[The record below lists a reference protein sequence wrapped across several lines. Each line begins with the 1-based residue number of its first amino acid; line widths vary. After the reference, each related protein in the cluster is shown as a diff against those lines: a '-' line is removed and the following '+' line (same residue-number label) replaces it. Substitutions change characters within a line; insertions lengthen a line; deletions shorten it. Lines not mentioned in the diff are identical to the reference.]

1 MTHRAAGSGR
11 GIPRIWLLPA
21 ATLVV
26 GLGAAALG
34 ILSRSL
40 ALDFVAWWP
49 VWLVVVVL
57 AVIAR
62 GRRVGRVRVSGLVPL
77 VAFVALVALVVGHLQ
92 GWPIMPS
99 AAARLVG
106 PPAEGVSQAVLE
118 AHIDGVIRLSSGSSF
133 LYEVEPIRRGGL
145 VALPEAMEEHRPMGV
160 DPEELEPTSLV
171 IVFLQPRPDPGLYGF
186 AGWDIGLSEAVQWT
200 IGLTGQIDAD
210 LSGLSVFSLDAVGEG
225 LIALGP
231 PLMAGPQVFLNGEF
245 RLVVPRGVPVRIEG
259 EARVPGSWERFGGGW
274 RSPTAGVGWDVIVG
288 EGSSV
293 TVVEG

>member
-62 GRRVGRVRVSGLVPL
+62 GRRIGKVRVSGLVPL

-99 AAARLVG
+99 ATARLVG
-106 PPAEGVSQAVLE
+106 PPAEGASQAVLE

-133 LYEVEPIRRGGL
+133 LYEVEPIRRGGEIG
-145 VALPEAMEEHRPMGV
+145 LPEGV
-160 DPEELEPTSLV
+160 EQQQPGSGPED
-171 IVFLQPRPDPGLYGF
+171 LQPSLIVVSLELQPDPGLYGF
-186 AGWDIGLSEAVQWT
+186 AGWDIRLSEAPEWV
-200 IGLTGQIDAD
+200 ISLTGRIEAD
-210 LSGLSVFSLDAVGEG
+210 LTGLLVDSFNAWGDGVIV
-225 LIALGP
+225 LGAP
-231 PLMAGPQVFLNGEF
+231 VTEGPQILLMGEF
-245 RLVVPRGVPVRIEG
+245 RLVAPRGVPVRIEG
-259 EARVPGSWERFGGGW
+259 EAEVPQGWERFGDGW
-274 RSPTAGVGWDVIVG
+274 RSPTAGVGWNVIVS
-288 EGSSV
+288 EASSV